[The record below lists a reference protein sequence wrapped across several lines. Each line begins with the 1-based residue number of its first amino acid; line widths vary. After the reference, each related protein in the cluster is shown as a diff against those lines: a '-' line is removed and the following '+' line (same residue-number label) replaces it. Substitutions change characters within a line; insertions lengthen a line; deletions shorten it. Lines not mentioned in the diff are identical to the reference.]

1 MATILI
7 VDDDASIRET
17 LQASLERLGHRVTA
31 AEDGLEAIQRFDQ
44 GTFDL
49 IVSDVMMP
57 EMNGFDLLQ
66 NLQSRILD
74 RVPFIILS
82 SHDDREGIKAALFAG
97 AFDYILK
104 PFDEERVRS
113 VLERALLQRTAWA
126 EEGGAVTR
134 PPPVSFDPPATSD
147 PSFGAASPPRPPSE
161 GGADVLART
170 TKVVSVAAPSTRP
183 SAAATRG
190 PRQWLKRFV
199 GRRRA

>member
-31 AEDGLEAIQRFDQ
+31 AEDGLEALQRFDQ

-104 PFDEERVRS
+104 PFDEGRIRE
-113 VLERALLQRTAWA
+113 VLERALQQR
-126 EEGGAVTR
+126 AVWSGMEAPSARQAPVPFRAPSDGSLFATSAAT
-134 PPPVSFDPPATSD
+134 PPVQGTN
-147 PSFGAASPPRPPSE
+147 
-161 GGADVLART
+161 VLQRT
-170 TKVVSVAAPSTRP
+170 TKVVTVSSPPSRTAQRA
-183 SAAATRG
+183 SKG
-190 PRQWLKRFV
+190 PGRWFKRLLA
-199 GRRRA
+199 GREARD